1 MLRDAL
7 RRYRN
12 ADGAPGGGTP
22 PAPAGGAGT
31 QDPPANT
38 LSYDDWYKGLDDSQ
52 KALVD
57 GNTAGLHSAL
67 NSERALRKDFEKKAK
82 ELAAAAE
89 KGSEMEKQAG
99 SLLAQLSEAT
109 QRAEFHAGAPAAGC
123 ADPQLAFLAAREG
136 GHFDMNGKP
145 NWEAI
150 KLAHPNLF
158 ATQQPAPRGGGDAGR
173 GNQDPPKADDMNAV
187 IRRAAGLQ

>member
-1 MLRDAL
+1 MLRDAY

-22 PAPAGGAGT
+22 PAPAGGTGT

-67 NSERALRKDFEKKAK
+67 KKERQDRADLEKKVK
-82 ELAAAAE
+82 ELAATAE
-89 KGSEMEKQAG
+89 KGSALEKQLG
-99 SLLAQLSEAT
+99 ELQSDLAEAT
-109 QRAEFHAGAPAAGC
+109 RRASFMEAAHANGCTAPDVAY
-123 ADPQLAFLAAREG
+123 LVAREG
-136 GHFDMNGKP
+136 GHFDQNGKP

-173 GNQDPPKADDMNAV
+173 GNQDPPKADDMNAL